1 MTITLIPPTDLAGR
15 RAAFAK
21 NPKEAPNGAFRNQ
34 AFSANLRSQ
43 MVSHG
48 GKDMIQL
55 DGTASVVET
64 WYDMWDMWGL
74 YQEKVAKG
82 AFDKTLA
89 AAPDVAF
96 LLNHAG
102 MTMARTTN
110 KTLQLFTDDSGN
122 LASTSWLNP
131 QRQDCADLAIA
142 VDDEN
147 IDQMSFAFRI
157 VDWSWNDDYD
167 QFTINEV
174 DLDRGDVS
182 AVNYGANP
190 YTSIS
195 ARAHQAFE
203 GIDHLAGPALF
214 AARARLDARMAELS
228 LESPTEQLA
237 APVIEELAADTGIS
251 LEMARLQLSL
261 QD

>member
-1 MTITLIPPTDLAGR
+1 MTSTLTPLVDLAGR
-15 RAAFAK
+15 RAAYAT
-21 NPKEAPNGAFRNQ
+21 NPLEAPNGFLRNERF
-34 AFSANLRSQ
+34 AANMRSQ
-43 MVSHG
+43 LVDKG
-48 GKDMIQL
+48 GKQMLQL

-64 WYDMWDMWGL
+64 WYDMWDMWGQ
-74 YQEKVAKG
+74 YAEKIGKG

-96 LLNHAG
+96 LLNHTG

-110 KTLQLFTDDSGN
+110 KTLQLFTDQAGN
-122 LASTSWLNP
+122 LASTAWLNP
-131 QRQDCADLAIA
+131 QRGDCADLGIA
-142 VDDEN
+142 VDDGN

-167 QFTINEV
+167 EFTINEV

-195 ARAHQAFE
+195 ARAHQAFDA
-203 GIDHLAGPALF
+203 IAHLSGPALL
-214 AARARLDARMAELS
+214 AARSRLDARFAELAAADAPAT
-228 LESPTEQLA
+228 EEQLA
-237 APVIEELAADTGIS
+237 APTGMS
-251 LEMARLQLSL
+251 LEFARAQLQL